1 MKAPAMKYLKA
12 TPIFACLF
20 VAFSA
25 AGTAA
30 ESPQPNIVFIT
41 ADDMN
46 FDSAGV
52 YGCAVE
58 DLTPNLDRLAREGM
72 FFRYAYSTVTV
83 CQPVRQ
89 TMHTGLYPHRSGSVG
104 NGHPIKPDVV
114 TLNERLHEAGY
125 LISMMGKLPHYQ
137 PESKFCLD
145 FTVTGR
151 IDGIQVNR
159 SAEIMGSKTR
169 EFLAMAKEQGKPFFH
184 NVNLSDPHR
193 GFIGA
198 GGPDDLAYGTA
209 PSRFVRPEEITVL
222 PGFLEDIAEV
232 RDEVAQYYTSVR
244 RLDDCVGAVLKQL
257 DESGAADNTLVMF
270 YGGDHGMALPFAKS
284 NMYENSTRGALILRW
299 RGVIEPGGEDSTHLV
314 STLDFTPTLLEAA
327 DVEPIRGIDGRSFLS
342 AMKGEKLDGWDTVFT
357 FYNKQGL
364 SNWIPMRAIRTR
376 TEAYIWNPWSDGE
389 KQYRAENMAG
399 LTWKAMLAAGES
411 DPEIKARCD
420 FYLYRVPE
428 EFYDLSNDRN
438 ERANLIDS
446 PERRTEIDALRSRL
460 LAEMRRTGDP
470 LAEAFAGRE
479 QPEILAS
486 AMDQLAEE
494 YPQPGLAHKRE
505 RPAPRKPQ
513 AGAGK
518 TDLIVLEL
526 PAVLEGGKPAVLKI
540 RHRFP
545 EDMGRQIL
553 TVTLKSGDR
562 RLARQ
567 TVEAAG
573 EGVVDVVFT
582 LPADLAGQ
590 AVSFAAFVGKSFP
603 NTPQMIQGRPQP
615 VE

>member
-1 MKAPAMKYLKA
+1 MKSSTNKQILAALLGM
-12 TPIFACLF
+12 
-20 VAFSA
+20 VALNA
-25 AGTAA
+25 AAA
-30 ESPQPNIVFIT
+30 DRPNILFIT

-52 YGCAVE
+52 YGCPVK
-58 DLTPNLDRLAREGM
+58 DLTPNLDRLARLGM

-104 NGHPIKPDVV
+104 NGHPVKPEVV

-145 FTVTGR
+145 FKVTGR
-151 IDGIQVNR
+151 IEGIQVNR

-169 EFLAMAKEQGKPFFH
+169 EFLAMAREQGKPFFH

-198 GGPDDLAYGTA
+198 QGPDDLAHGTA
-209 PSRFVRPEEITVL
+209 PSRYVKPEEIAVM
-222 PGFLEDIAEV
+222 PGFLENLPKIRVEM
-232 RDEVAQYYTSVR
+232 AQYYTSVR
-244 RLDDCVGAVLKQL
+244 RLDDCVGAVLEEL
-257 DESGAADNTLVMF
+257 DASGLAGKTLVMF
-270 YGGDHGMALPFAKS
+270 YGGDHGMALPYAKS

-299 RGVIEPGGEDSTHLV
+299 PGVIEPGGEDSAHLV
-314 STLDFTPTLLEAA
+314 STLDFTPTLLDAA
-327 DVEPIRGIDGRSFLS
+327 GIKPISGTDGRSFLP
-342 AMKGEKLDGWDTVFT
+342 AMKGDTLNGWDTVFT

-364 SNWIPMRAIRTR
+364 SNWLPMRAIRTR
-376 TEAYIWNPWSDGE
+376 TAAYIWNPWSDGK

-438 ERANLIDS
+438 ERVNLIDS
-446 PERRTEIDALRSRL
+446 PERRADIDVLRSRL

-470 LAEAFAGRE
+470 LAEAFAGRD
-479 QPEILAS
+479 QPGILAT
-486 AMDQLAEE
+486 AMDQFAEE
-494 YPQPGLAHKRE
+494 YPKPGHAQKHEK
-505 RPAPRKPQ
+505 PAPRKPK
-513 AGAGK
+513 GGDRK
-518 TDLIVLEL
+518 TDLIALEL
-526 PAVLEGGKPAVLKI
+526 PAALEGGKPAVVKI
-540 RHRFP
+540 RHWFP
-545 EDMGRQIL
+545 ANMGRQTL
-553 TVTLKSGDR
+553 TVTLKSGNR

-567 TVEAAG
+567 VVEADG
-573 EGVVDVVFT
+573 EGVVDVVFNI
-582 LPADLAGQ
+582 PADQAGQ

-603 NTPQMIQGRPQP
+603 NTPQMIQSRLQP
-615 VE
+615 VK